1 MLTSCFV
8 TPCNR
13 AGLFDIPYLFN
24 KAESKEDT
32 TQNSLSDLEKRV
44 KEVYNTCND
53 SMKLLNI
60 SVGLAHN
67 ANSASINAFDTS
79 KKTKELVDQASK
91 IASDISIKIDQINET
106 QVTIEERVNNSFADL
121 KNECDFLK
129 KDLEKEVEKRNAFN
143 VAQEIE
149 KEKAKIQEKQ
159 RAGIYEQ
166 SGRIKAQ
173 ASIEK
178 EKARWDKIREMITDP
193 IFIGKVTV
201 AIVIIALGI
210 YTIKY
215 GIPLVID
222 TITQPRV
229 ISETSIIGWFDWF
242 SDTPHVDIN
251 DLFFSGSLQQQ
262 LTDLLL
268 RVQTAKNYGENL
280 PNVLFYGPSGT
291 GKTAFAKALAY
302 NSGMDYALTSGSEF
316 AKITDLTLANDE
328 LRKFLNWAQRT
339 DNGLIVFIDEAESLF
354 ASRKFESTPKI
365 TQDFI
370 NTFLSI
376 VPEQSQKKIM
386 FIFGTNHPSKLDS
399 AITNRIG
406 IQIPFTLP
414 AAPEREK
421 ILLSYLTK
429 YAQDNQTTPV
439 IIPSEIIF
447 KIPEYVTYLEGF
459 SPRTIKFIAEAMIIK
474 ARREESKQLSD
485 EIIGNILDI
494 AIRQLQQEVAWEK
507 ERENLRLIFGL

>member
-1 MLTSCFV
+1 MI
-8 TPCNR
+8 NH
-13 AGLFDIPYLFN
+13 AGLFDIPGLFN
-24 KAESKEDT
+24 KTESKDDT
-32 TQNSLSDLEKRV
+32 TKNSLPELEKRV

-53 SMKLLNI
+53 SMRLLNI

-67 ANSASINAFDTS
+67 ANGAAINAFDTS
-79 KKTKELVDQASK
+79 KKTQELVDQASK
-91 IASDISIKIDQINET
+91 IASDISIKIDQISEA
-106 QVTIEERVNNSFADL
+106 QVTIEERVQDSLTEL

-129 KDLEKEVEKRNAFN
+129 KDLKEEVEKRNAFN
-143 VAQEIE
+143 VTQEIE

-166 SGRIKAQ
+166 GEKIKAQ

-178 EKARWDKIREMITDP
+178 EKMRWDKIRNMITDP
-193 IFIGKVTV
+193 IFIAKVTL

-210 YTIKY
+210 YTVKY
-215 GIPLVID
+215 GIPLVIN
-222 TITQPRV
+222 TFTRPRV
-229 ISETSIIGWFDWF
+229 VSETSITGWFDWW
-242 SDTPHVDIN
+242 SPDQHVDIN

-316 AKITDLTLANDE
+316 AKITDLAIASNE
-328 LRKFLNWAQRT
+328 LRKLLTWAQET
-339 DNGLIVFIDEAESLF
+339 DNGLIVFIDEADSLF
-354 ASRKFESTPKI
+354 ASRKLESTPKI

-370 NTFLSI
+370 NTFLSL
-376 VPEQSQKKIM
+376 VSEQSQKKIM
-386 FIFGTNHPSKLDS
+386 FILGTNHPSKLDS

-406 IQIPFTLP
+406 IQIPFALP

-429 YAQDNQTTPV
+429 YAQDNQTAPV
-439 IIPSEIIF
+439 IISSEIIS

-474 ARREESKQLSD
+474 ARREESKQLSNK
-485 EIIGNILDI
+485 IIGDILDI
-494 AIRQLQQEVAWEK
+494 AIRQLQQEVVWGK
-507 ERENLRLIFGL
+507 ERENMRLVFGL